1 MKVIPKLILFL
12 LLLGLVLKAIKLY
25 GYQNNMQFI
34 TEEEVYPW
42 YFKTGYYGN
51 ICVSM
56 AAVLSFIFYRKY
68 FPLYVSACYLLMI
81 LLVILTS
88 INDFEDII
96 NKPSIIYSVKG
107 IGTFINFGILFFA
120 AKLDDFK
127 KVLSLFYGICFVFIV
142 AGFINLAK
150 VGFGSDRTQYL
161 YAVRD
166 YAVYFI
172 WVFPYFLLQEEQ
184 RKAINLFNLLTYLL
198 IFVFIL
204 STGSRSYLVIFS
216 LYLIVKFKEQLR
228 SKNTLL
234 LVFGT
239 IILLSIA
246 YLVFYNSVLG
256 KVLEGAFNIL
266 SERSAEDSRS
276 DQLVEFMNQFDIN
289 YLWQGVGPMGLW
301 YWSAWGGY
309 YYYLDNQF
317 LLLAWWAGLPVLII
331 YLIYIIKPLL
341 KAGEIQLFNNVNG
354 LRMILGL
361 WILAC
366 AGFAIYVGISSDL
379 YYDFITLLIGMQ
391 TCKYS
396 LLLEA

>member
-1 MKVIPKLILFL
+1 MKFIPKSILFL
-12 LLLGLVLKAIKLY
+12 LLLGIMLKAIKLY

-42 YFKTGYYGN
+42 YIQMGYYGN
-51 ICVSM
+51 ICISL

-68 FPLYVSACYLLMI
+68 FPLYVAVCYLLMI
-81 LLVILTS
+81 LLVVLTS

-127 KVLSLFYGICFVFIV
+127 KVLSLFYGICFVFMV

-172 WVFPYFLLQEEQ
+172 WVFPYFLLQEQQ

-204 STGSRSYLVIFS
+204 STGSRSYLVIFA
-216 LYLIVKFKEQLR
+216 LYLIVKFKDQLR

-234 LVFGT
+234 LVLST
-239 IILLSIA
+239 IVLVSVA
-246 YLVFYNSVLG
+246 YLFFYNSVLG

-317 LLLAWWAGLPVLII
+317 LLLAWWAGLPALII
-331 YLIYIIKPLL
+331 YLIYIFKPLL
-341 KAGEIQLFNNVNG
+341 KAGEIQLLNKVNG

-396 LLLEA
+396 LLIEA